1 MGITVSRA
9 QEAILE
15 QAVPGTNRSLRL
27 QLIPAGSFVMGS
39 PLQEAGRTADEGPQR
54 TVKLPAFYMSV
65 YETTWEQYNAFFQ
78 DEAFAR
84 NSEADAITR
93 PSPPYLDFTLGMG
106 KEGFPASSM
115 QQYGAIMFCRWLYN
129 KTGVFLRLPTEAEW
143 EYACRAGSTTA
154 WNTGSDSAV
163 LQDYAWY
170 AANSQQKYQPVG
182 SKKPNA
188 WGLHDMM
195 GNVAEWVLDQ
205 YDSTYFDKLADDVS
219 EPLVLP
225 TRRQPRSVRGGS
237 YRDAALQLRSA
248 NRIPA
253 DPVWNRRDPQVPKSK
268 WWNTDAPFVGFR
280 VVKPLQQPSP
290 QEAEAFFQRYLGK

>member
-1 MGITVSRA
+1 
-9 QEAILE
+9 
-15 QAVPGTNRSLRL
+15 
-27 QLIPAGSFVMGS
+27 
-39 PLQEAGRTADEGPQR
+39 
-54 TVKLPAFYMSV
+54 
-65 YETTWEQYNAFFQ
+65 
-78 DEAFAR
+78 
-84 NSEADAITR
+84 
-93 PSPPYLDFTLGMG
+93 
-106 KEGFPASSM
+106 
-115 QQYGAIMFCRWLYN
+115 
-129 KTGVFLRLPTEAEW
+129 
-143 EYACRAGSTTA
+143 
-154 WNTGSDSAV
+154 V